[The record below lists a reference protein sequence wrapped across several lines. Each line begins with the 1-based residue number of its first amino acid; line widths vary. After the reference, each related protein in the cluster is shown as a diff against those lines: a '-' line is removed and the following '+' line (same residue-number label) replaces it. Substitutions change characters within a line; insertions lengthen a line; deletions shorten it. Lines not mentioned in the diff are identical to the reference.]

1 MVLAGM
7 PGRRVVV
14 MMRRAHL
21 HPEQASAIARLLG
34 AAPDAILISA
44 REPYDA
50 ALFERARNLACIYN
64 DTEVS
69 LNGLADVMTAYAA
82 DA

>member
-1 MVLAGM
+1 
-7 PGRRVVV
+7 
-14 MMRRAHL
+14 
-21 HPEQASAIARLLG
+21 LLG